1 MRNNL
6 LDDAKYGIRNE
17 ILGTSVGHKK
27 LSKEIYSTPEEAL
40 QYYKEIEP
48 ELDGNGNCIGY
59 RGAYYM
65 ELSPGGEEMW
75 PDPGSFTSEG
85 RDMYNVDLTGRIG
98 RFVGKIITDEI
109 MIDLARQAGV
119 PGAFKKLKPSEKLQ
133 KRREARLAGKPLK
146 STNHRNK
153 KKSASSQHGKGATP
167 TSSRSGGHGS
177 STKTATT
184 AGRTTPARPATHTS
198 TAGRTASAGHT
209 ARPTASKTAA
219 TSTKKAKPAKSSSSK
234 KKSTGLGFGKKRR

>member
-1 MRNNL
+1 MS
-6 LDDAKYGIRNE
+6 E
-17 ILGTSVGHKK
+17 LGEAARVGLGRAIKGHSVGPWKQK
-27 LSKEIYSTPEEAL
+27 QVSEDELYKYKYVIKELPNGMYLVRIRY
-40 QYYKEIEP
+40 
-48 ELDGNGNCIGY
+48 ELGQNG
-59 RGAYYM
+59 
-65 ELSPGGEEMW
+65 SPLFI
-75 PDPGSFTSEG
+75 DPGCLTAEG
-85 RDMYNVDLTGRIG
+85 KKDEGVDTLGQTV
-98 RFVGKIITDEI
+98 RFVGKILTDEI

-184 AGRTTPARPATHTS
+184 AGRTTPARPVTHTS